1 VWRDLSEYAS
11 EDRRRFQTGRKMLVC
26 RNGKPGKEAMLSI
39 DSSVIIQIANFL
51 ILLFLLNIILYRPI
65 RKVLSQRNQEMSG
78 LEHRAADLEAKA
90 LEYSNSL
97 EENLASAR
105 KLGFRERES
114 LRAEGLELEKKMYQE
129 ATASAGSKME
139 EARKSMEMRA
149 AEIRSALEKEI
160 GLFSKELAEKILGRS
175 LQ

>member
-1 VWRDLSEYAS
+1 
-11 EDRRRFQTGRKMLVC
+11 
-26 RNGKPGKEAMLSI
+26 MLSI
-39 DSSVIIQIANFL
+39 DSSVLIQIANFL
-51 ILLFLLNIILYRPI
+51 ILLFLLNIILFRPI
-65 RKVLSQRNQEMSG
+65 RKVLSKRNQEMSVLAQG
-78 LEHRAADLEAKA
+78 ASDLEAKG

-114 LRAEGLELEKKMYQE
+114 LRGEGLEMEKKMYQE

-139 EARKSMEMRA
+139 EARKRTEMRA
-149 AEIRSALEKEI
+149 GEIRGSLEKEI
-160 GLFSKELAEKILGRS
+160 GLFSRELSEKILGRR